1 MKREELTALGLDGIQ
16 TDKVM
21 ELYGQGVEKH
31 KQAAASEKARADGL
45 QAQLAQRDQDLASLT
60 EKAQGSDALS
70 AQLEEMKTQYAA
82 ERQNLEQQL
91 AQNRLDNGI
100 TVALMQSQARDVA
113 AVKAMLDLSKV
124 AVGEDGTVTGLSD
137 QLEALKQEKAWAF
150 GGEQLTQY
158 TPKDGKEPADAFH
171 FNFAGVRTPDT
182 KQ

>member
-91 AQNRLDNGI
+91 AQNKLDNGI
-100 TVALMQSQARDVA
+100 AVALMQSQARDVA

-158 TPKDGKEPADAFH
+158 TPKGRERTSRCFPLD
-171 FNFAGVRTPDT
+171 FAGVRTPDT